1 MKVYSTLVA
10 MAALAGSASLVHAGQ
25 TIVSGALPTSTGTAG
40 ACYVRNAGP
49 TPVSLQVAVLENFS
63 PGFIT
68 PDFDSCNSESPLAAG
83 RTCVVL
89 IDDLPD
95 DVTFECSATASGNAK
110 NLRGAAELRFIGRDG
125 ALSVLGA
132 ADME

>member
-1 MKVYSTLVA
+1 MKMYSALVA
-10 MAALAGSASLVHAGQ
+10 VAALVGSARLVHAGQ

-40 ACYVRNAGP
+40 ACYIRNAGP
-49 TPVSLQVAVLENFS
+49 SPVSLQVTVLENFS
-63 PGFIT
+63 PGFIA

-89 IDDLPD
+89 INDLPD
-95 DVTFECSATASGNAK
+95 DVTFQCAATVSGSAK

-125 ALSVLGA
+125 ALTVLGA
-132 ADME
+132 EDMR